1 MNHSFELRDE
11 FNRRP
16 VAEKIIQLLTS
27 NIQLSPMIIDGVW
40 GSGKTEFTIKL
51 IDLLDSGDS
60 GLNAIYLDA
69 FRSEHANNPI
79 LSLLASIVKSLPQTE
94 QPSTIKRIAPTL
106 NIIGKTLGKAAVNWA
121 LKQDATAI
129 AGDYEEQIKEV
140 SDSLID
146 HTAEKMLESFVKE
159 EEDLKALQSILE
171 KLTEEKPLVIFI
183 DELDR
188 CRPDYAVSML
198 ESIKHVFDIDE
209 LQFVLVTNTEQLK
222 ATINHTYGVGV
233 DAQRYLDKFISFKVT
248 LPTQVK
254 EGIDLEDNSVN
265 HFRQLITE
273 SGILNQTTLK
283 NLTHGHV
290 WTLGYLIKTH
300 DRSLREV
307 ETLIRYLEIYHTLC
321 EGLKDNT
328 VFGYSLFRVIGIYLY
343 TFETK
348 LADDIVAQKFDGNEL
363 LRLFGVSEIDE
374 LDSEKFEHDL
384 NLVRDVLLMLGR
396 ECQTKYEQF
405 IDKNKDSQVFYQLK
419 RNYFKA
425 GFPPDKILSLVEESI
440 SELRMKPR

>member
-290 WTLGYLIKTH
+290 WTLGYLIKSH